1 MAPPICEI
9 LGVGARGPLGLN
21 ALQIAMCGRAGKI
34 EPRRT
39 RFVDKHGN
47 SIGAVRARYLPD
59 DLHGYDRLVALAV
72 PALIEAAKVLIGGSF
87 AAPYPLFL
95 ALPEPG
101 RPDDDPRF
109 GPEILADLARRS
121 GVPID
126 VERSLVIRSGHAGGG
141 LALELAAL
149 RIAEGGRPQAYLVG
163 GVDSYYQREVLAW
176 LDEEHRLHSG
186 TAGNGIIPSEGAAF
200 AVLAASTGEAGARR
214 AIAKIASAVSAR
226 EDTVGT
232 PAPNLAAAMTRAVR
246 DAATLAGG
254 RPLRWVLTDVNGER
268 HRISEFS
275 KVEIRSKDLFQEGF
289 RHDALAEELGDTGA
303 ASGAL
308 LLAWACAHTLAG
320 SAPAERVLLAL
331 HAEGQERAALV
342 IEAASREA
350 LAPPRPASAPAI
362 PASSMRESPAK
373 TEAPAQQAAIDRVVA
388 SITRLPPAAD
398 RGALQTAL
406 DAASAALSLWAASA
420 LHDDDHLAL
429 LDAARERVTFARARF
444 EDAGEG
450 PAASQAVKTLQHVER
465 ALRRGRDVTIDHLVA
480 DQDRLLRGEIPGVA
494 PPAAPFRAGI
504 DLPVVHASRRDPLVP
519 LVPIAPAPSDDDAA
533 LFRAAP
539 PRAGA
544 PKAASPEAVALQ
556 DLARACMED
565 LAILGGLRRPNDDEP
580 WSATDR
586 FERRLLANVDALAT
600 LDAAEAGLT
609 EGIDVPVALLAYSAE
624 SSFADG
630 GRAFTRAFALGC
642 FGGEDPVR
650 AAVVGLRNS
659 HALTRPAQLEAFCL
673 APSPRIVPA
682 MEQLLWD
689 EDPALVRLALEVLRF
704 RRAAT
709 LATVLPI
716 LGHSDPGVIEAAAR
730 CLAVTRSRVEAV
742 AALEGL
748 LRDDLEARTVLVVLE
763 CLVMLGA
770 PSGLA
775 LTARRLIDAEARPF
789 ATSSELRSGL
799 VRLLALAGG
808 PEHTALIFKAVIPS
822 GSAPALLAGVTAL
835 GWFGHAAFIEPL
847 LEQLE
852 AANAAPRTAGSRP
865 TELEIATARAL
876 LRITGVYLEEDANEY
891 GIGLSVDGAAWRA
904 HWEESPGDLDPDV
917 RYRFGARYHPRDS
930 LTELADDRT
939 AAHARRNAALEI
951 AAFTGGAF
959 AFEPTDWVARQREHL
974 AVVGDA
980 IESGAAAYEP
990 GEWLSTHL
998 ARRRLSEP
1006 VVPAAPIVGS
1016 TSG

>member
-1 MAPPICEI
+1 MAPLLPEI

-21 ALQIAMCGRAGKI
+21 ALQIAMCSRAGTI

-39 RFVDKHGN
+39 RFSDKRGN

-72 PALIEAAKVLIGGSF
+72 PALIEAAKSLVGSAF
-87 AAPYPLFL
+87 PAPYPLFL

-109 GPEILADLARRS
+109 GPEMIVELARRS

-126 VERSLVIRSGHAGGG
+126 ADRSVVIRSGHAGGG
-141 LALELAAL
+141 MALELAAL

-163 GVDSYYQREVLAW
+163 GVDSYYQGDVLAW
-176 LDEEHRLHSG
+176 LDVECRLHSG

-200 AVLAASTGEAGARR
+200 AVIAPPSGDSGSGR
-214 AIAKIASAVSAR
+214 AIARIAAAVSAR

-232 PAPNLAAAMTRAVR
+232 SSPNLATAMTRAVR

-254 RPLRWVLTDVNGER
+254 RPIRWLLTDVNGER
-268 HRISEFS
+268 HRISELS
-275 KVEIRSKDLFQEGF
+275 KVEIRSRDLFEVGY
-289 RHDALAEELGDTGA
+289 RHEALAEELGDTGA

-308 LLAWACAHTLAG
+308 LVASACAHFLAG
-320 SAPAERVLLAL
+320 SAPADRVLIAL

-342 IEAASREA
+342 IEAASGEA
-350 LAPPRPASAPAI
+350 TAPSRPGSAPAI
-362 PASSMRESPAK
+362 AGPAMRDAPAK
-373 TEAPAQQAAIDRVVA
+373 TEAPVQQEAIDRVVA
-388 SITRLPPAAD
+388 SLPRLPPAAD
-398 RGALQTAL
+398 RGLLQTAL
-406 DAASAALSLWAASA
+406 DEASAALSRWAASG

-429 LDAARERVTFARARF
+429 LDAAAIRVAFARARF
-444 EDAGEG
+444 EDAGDG
-450 PAASQAVKTLQHVER
+450 LAASQAVKTLQHVER

-480 DQDRLLRGEIPGVA
+480 DQDRLARGEIPVVA
-494 PPAAPFRAGI
+494 PPASPFRAGV
-504 DLPVVHASRRDPLVP
+504 DLPVVHAARRDPLVP
-519 LVPIAPAPSDDDAA
+519 LVAHAPAPIDDDAA
-533 LFRAAP
+533 LFRAAA
-539 PRAGA
+539 PRAL
-544 PKAASPEAVALQ
+544 PPIVASPEATALR

-586 FERRLLANVDALAT
+586 FERRLLANLDALAT
-600 LDAAEAGLT
+600 LDSAEAGLI
-609 EGIDVPVALLAYSAE
+609 EGIDVPAALLAYSGE

-630 GRAFTRAFALGC
+630 GRGFTRAFALGC

-650 AAVVGLRNS
+650 AAVVGLRGS
-659 HALTRPAQLEAFCL
+659 HPITRPAQLEAFCL

-682 MEQLLWD
+682 MERLLWE

-704 RRAAT
+704 RRAAGY
-709 LATVLPI
+709 ATILPL
-716 LGHSDPGVIEAAAR
+716 LGHPDLGVIEAAAR
-730 CLAVTRSRVEAV
+730 CLAVTLPRARAI

-748 LRDDLEARTVLVVLE
+748 LRDDLEGRTALVVLE

-775 LTARRLIDAEARPF
+775 TVTKRLVDAEAHPL
-789 ATSSELRSGL
+789 AVSSDLRSGL

-808 PEHTALIFKAVIPS
+808 PEHTALIFNAVIPS

-847 LEQLE
+847 LEQLD

-876 LRITGVYLEEDANEY
+876 LRITGVYLEEEGNEY
-891 GIGLSVDGAAWRA
+891 GIGLSVDAAAWRA
-904 HWEESPGDLDPDV
+904 HWDESPGDLAPDV
-917 RYRFGARYHPRDS
+917 RYRFGLRYHPRES
-930 LTELADDRT
+930 LIELADDRT
-939 AAHARRNAALEI
+939 PAHARRNAALEI
-951 AAFTGGAF
+951 AALTGGAF

-980 IESGAAAYEP
+980 IESSAAAYEP

-998 ARRRLSEP
+998 ARRRPSEP
-1006 VVPAAPIVGS
+1006 IVP
-1016 TSG
+1016 